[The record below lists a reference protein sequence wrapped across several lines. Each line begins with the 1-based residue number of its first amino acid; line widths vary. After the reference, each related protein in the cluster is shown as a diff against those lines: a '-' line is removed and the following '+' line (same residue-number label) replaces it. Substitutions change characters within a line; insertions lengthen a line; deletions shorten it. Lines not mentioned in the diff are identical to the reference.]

1 MTTDEYK
8 KETATRCDIDR
19 NMNKRARIP
28 KIKKRKTPTPH
39 NTYDHTST

>member
-8 KETATRCDIDR
+8 KETTGCDIDR

-28 KIKKRKTPTPH
+28 KIKKRETPTPR
-39 NTYDHTST
+39 NTYDHTDT